1 MLPCNQN
8 GNPQCTVFC
17 ETTFFSDSSS
27 GDHSLLFP
35 FLHGRTTFM
44 FLVLDLLFEHTK
56 ETSMTKQVSCT
67 QNTCSVCLWDVMS
80 KKTENNMAFHGNKRL
95 MIAQNVK
102 KQCCLLCMKTWQW
115 QLMLLNERVSQ
126 NGKTAFPKNTNWS
139 GRNSNSSVSQF
150 WARPPLESSK
160 HVFHGSGILKHNWV
174 RICLILAKFV
184 RFGILWKVPF
194 HLCLSCT
201 KGQLMQLSWED
212 ALKG

>member
-1 MLPCNQN
+1 MQLRHEWKSRPKMLPCNQN

-17 ETTFFSDSSS
+17 ETELFSDSSS
-27 GDHSLLFP
+27 GDRFLLFP
-35 FLHGRTTFM
+35 FLHGRTSFM

-150 WARPPLESSK
+150 WVAPAAR
-160 HVFHGSGILKHNWV
+160 ILKT
-174 RICLILAKFV
+174 R
-184 RFGILWKVPF
+184 VPWIG
-194 HLCLSCT
+194 HLET
-201 KGQLMQLSWED
+201 QLSENLFD
-212 ALKG
+212 LGQICSF